1 MVPHPSAELSA
12 YQREQLEALVLV
24 RRHLAHLGPA
34 RQDRLRRQAAAY
46 LALRAE
52 MAAFL
57 NAHFSETCTAT
68 CFSNRVSACCSRDG
82 IITFFADVVLNVL
95 VSGEAPLERLQTLL
109 TRPHLGA
116 KCVYLGP
123 QGCCWRLKP
132 IVCERFLCDTAQR
145 RVFGRQPV
153 LGDAWESL
161 KKKASSFTWPDR
173 PILFDRLEQE
183 FIDAGLSSSLMY
195 LHQSPGLLRVK
206 RRARQAAAD
215 SREF

>member
-1 MVPHPSAELSA
+1 VAERPATELSA

-24 RRHLAHLGPA
+24 RSHLAHLGPA
-34 RQDRLRRQAAAY
+34 GQACLRRQAVPY
-46 LALRAE
+46 LALRTE

-57 NAHFSETCTAT
+57 ADHFSETCTTT

-95 VSGEAPLERLQTLL
+95 VSEEGQVDSLQTLL
-109 TRPHLGA
+109 ERPHVGA
-116 KCVYLGP
+116 KCVYLGDG
-123 QGCCWRLKP
+123 GCRWRLKP
-132 IVCERFLCDTAQR
+132 IVCERFICDTAQH
-145 RVFGRQPV
+145 RVFGPQPA
-153 LGDAWESL
+153 LRTTWETL
-161 KKKASSFTWPDR
+161 KKRASAFTWPDR

-206 RRARQAAAD
+206 RRAREAA
-215 SREF
+215 RRC

>member
-1 MVPHPSAELSA
+1 MSQRPSAELSA
-12 YQREQLEALVLV
+12 YQREQLEALVVV
-24 RRHLAHLGPA
+24 RRYLAQVGPA
-34 RQDRLRRQAAAY
+34 GQDRLRRQAAPY
-46 LALRAE
+46 FALRAE

-57 NAHFSETCTAT
+57 SSHFSETCTAT

-95 VSGEAPLERLQTLL
+95 VSGEARRDRLQNLL

-123 QGCCWRLKP
+123 RGCCWRLKP
-132 IVCERFLCDTAQR
+132 VVCERFLCDSAQR
-145 RVFGRQPV
+145 QVFGRQPS
-153 LGDAWESL
+153 LADAWETL
-161 KKKASSFTWPDR
+161 KKRTSAFTWPDR

-183 FIDAGLSSSLMY
+183 FIDAGISSSLMY

-206 RRARQAAAD
+206 RRARKVAAAGT
-215 SREF
+215 EI